1 MNELLERF
9 ESKINKTDSCWLW
22 TGSLFKQGY
31 ARLSFNGKR
40 LKGHRVSYELY
51 KGPIPEGL
59 MICHTHAGNKHCVKP
74 EHLYAGTAKD
84 NMQDCLR
91 HGTHGMKNR
100 THCPKGHEYNNINCR
115 INKAGGRT
123 CRVCDRQRKKSA

>member
-1 MNELLERF
+1 MSELLELLDNR
-9 ESKINKTDSCWLW
+9 INKTESCWLW

-31 ARLSFNGKR
+31 ARLYFKGKR

-51 KGPIPEGL
+51 KGPIPNGL
-59 MICHTHAGNKHCVKP
+59 YICHKCNVKHCVNP
-74 EHLYAGTAKD
+74 QHLYAGTQAN
-84 NMQDCLR
+84 NMQDVLKA
-91 HGTHGMKNR
+91 GNHGMKNR

-115 INKAGGRT
+115 INKDGSRV